1 MSKKPQFAM
10 KQILTLCS
18 ILLIAGT
25 LNAQVGIGTTN
36 PTAQLT
42 IDTGGSGIAPI
53 ELANIST
60 APDQNLKAG
69 QLSVIDNELYFYEPQ
84 RGEWLSVSTMPL
96 EFVRNGNVNSQNLF
110 FGGKVTNQN
119 SQAAMPFNGTIVHI
133 SAVSAG
139 GNATKRFE
147 IRVRNGGE
155 NVVTSDFNLID
166 NAFNDT
172 NANIDFSAGDVI
184 TMRARDDGNG
194 TVSNPTIILWVKW
207 RK

>member
-1 MSKKPQFAM
+1 M
-10 KQILTLCS
+10 KRILTLC
-18 ILLIAGT
+18 LLLVFTVT
-25 LNAQVGIGTTN
+25 LYAQVGIGTTN

-42 IDTGGSGIAPI
+42 INAGGSGLAPL
-53 ELANIST
+53 ELTNTST
-60 APDQNLKAG
+60 APNNNLNAG
-69 QLSVIDNELYFYEPQ
+69 QIAVIQNELYFYEPA
-84 RGEWLSVSTMPL
+84 REEWLSVSTMPL